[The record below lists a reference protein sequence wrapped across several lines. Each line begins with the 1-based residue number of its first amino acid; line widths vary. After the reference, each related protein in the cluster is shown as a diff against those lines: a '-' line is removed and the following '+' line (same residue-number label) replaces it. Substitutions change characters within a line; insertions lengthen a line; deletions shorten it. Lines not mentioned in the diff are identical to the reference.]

1 MVKKSRVS
9 KPRLIIGIILLLLS
23 LGGAGYVWWTKNYQ
37 NTPATTA
44 STEKRTEAVK
54 PANNKDATKLYSN
67 DIYSFSYPSKGWS
80 LDKGDES
87 TGNNPSLETDN
98 LTSEPMVVKTGAA
111 IYIRTFPASEGKSYD
126 ELVQNP
132 DSLPADIYTDIQK
145 TTVGGLDAHSYT
157 LNYEG
162 TRYITE
168 FARGDTAYQIIFQ
181 VAEDQK
187 AQYEGVYKQIV
198 TSFKFK

>member
-1 MVKKSRVS
+1 M
-9 KPRLIIGIILLLLS
+9 
-23 LGGAGYVWWTKNYQ
+23 WWTNKSQ
-37 NTPATTA
+37 GESTTA
-44 STEKRTEAVK
+44 STTKTEK
-54 PANNKDATKLYSN
+54 PAGAAKPASTQDAAKVYAN

-98 LTSEPMVVKTGAA
+98 LTSEAMAVKTGAA
-111 IYIRTFPASEGKSYD
+111 IYVRTFPASEGKKYD

-145 TTVGGLDAHSYT
+145 TTVDGIEGHSYT

-181 VAEDQK
+181 VADDQK
-187 AQYEGVYKQIV
+187 AQYEGVYKQV
-198 TSFKFK
+198 VASFKFK